1 VKWLLYPDEM
11 EEEIDIIDHKLES
24 LAFKGKFP
32 AITYKN

>member
-1 VKWLLYPDEM
+1 M

-32 AITYKN
+32 AITNKN